1 MLLIRNSVQ
10 EFLKIEACLKLL
22 TFFRMLTRSVKFNTF
37 NCHILKRCLEYV
49 IHQIDRKWKLAPFSK
64 IYGKI

>member
-49 IHQIDRKWKLAPFSK
+49 IHQIDRK
-64 IYGKI
+64 